1 METAFI
7 RNRKLPFELLI
18 LSMLN
23 ILRRT
28 IALELH
34 SFFNYL
40 KLKFDKPL
48 INISSSAFTQSRQ
61 KLSPDIF
68 IGMNDILINEFYSD
82 NEKRVKLFGNHRLLS
97 IDGSTIMLP
106 YSEPLKEIYGVL
118 NNQKKTDDVIIARVS
133 VLYDVLNEIVLQ
145 GTLSPFKNG
154 EMFLAHNHTNEIK
167 KGDLLILDRGYPS
180 FELAY
185 NILEKQADFI
195 FRSKHNFSNVTKE
208 FIQSGQNE
216 NVVEITP
223 KQHQSFKDKRIK
235 ANSSITVRFIRI
247 KLDSGED
254 ELLMTSLTDQTKY
267 PYHIF
272 KDLYYKR
279 WAIETFY
286 NRFKNIISVENFSG
300 LTQLAILQDFN
311 CALFVS
317 NVQSLIIEEA
327 QEKADQ
333 KEQDRTYEYRINSS
347 VSLGFLKNRIIDLF
361 INKGAE
367 KTLEDLENIIMQ
379 HTIPIRPGRKN
390 KRDVDKYRQRTKPP
404 MFKNRKSII

>member
-23 ILRRT
+23 MLKRT

-40 KLKFDKPL
+40 KLKFDKPM
-48 INISSSAFTQSRQ
+48 ICISSSAFTQSRQ

-68 IGMNDILINEFYSD
+68 IGINDVLIKEFYSD
-82 NEKRVKLFGNHRLLS
+82 NEQRVKLWESHRLLS

-106 YSEPLKEIYGVL
+106 YSEALKGVYGVL

-133 VLYDVLNEIVLQ
+133 VLYDVCNDIVLQ

-154 EMFLAHNHTNEIK
+154 EITLAYNHIKEIK
-167 KGDLLILDRGYPS
+167 HGDLLILDRGYPS
-180 FELAY
+180 FELAF
-185 NILEKQADFI
+185 NIFEKRADFI
-195 FRSKHNFSNVTKE
+195 FRCKHNFSNTTKQ

-216 NVVEITP
+216 CVLDISP
-223 KQHQSFKDKRIK
+223 KQNQSFKDKSIK
-235 ANSSITVRFIRI
+235 ASSNITVRLIRI
-247 KLDSGED
+247 KLDDGED
-254 ELLMTSLTDQTKY
+254 ELLMTSLTDLTKY
-267 PYHIF
+267 PYSIF

-300 LTQLAILQDFN
+300 LTQQAILQDFN

-333 KEQDRTYEYRINSS
+333 KGQNRKYDYKINTSI
-347 VSLGFLKNRIIDLF
+347 SLGFLKNRIIDLF
-361 INKGAE
+361 ISKGAE
-367 KTLEDLENIIMQ
+367 RTLEELENIIMK
-379 HTIPIRPGRKN
+379 HTIPIRTGRKN

-404 MFKNRKSII
+404 MFKNRKTII

>member
-1 METAFI
+1 M
-7 RNRKLPFELLI
+7 
-18 LSMLN
+18 
-23 ILRRT
+23 
-28 IALELH
+28 
-34 SFFNYL
+34 
-40 KLKFDKPL
+40 

-68 IGMNDILINEFYSD
+68 IGINDVLINEFYSD
-82 NEKRVKLFGNHRLLS
+82 NEQRVELWENHRLLS

-106 YSEPLKEIYGVL
+106 YSESLKETYGVL

-133 VLYDVLNEIVLQ
+133 VLYDVCNDIVLQ

-154 EMFLAHNHTNEIK
+154 EISLAHNHIKEIK

-195 FRSKHNFSNVTKE
+195 FRCKHNFSNITKQ
-208 FIQSGQNE
+208 FIQSDQNE
-216 NVVEITP
+216 CILEITP

-235 ANSSITVRFIRI
+235 ASSSITVRLIRI
-247 KLDSGED
+247 KLDSEED
-254 ELLMTSLTDQTKY
+254 ELLMTSLTDSIKY
-267 PYHIF
+267 SYHIF

-300 LTQLAILQDFN
+300 LTQQAILQDFY
-311 CALFVS
+311 CALFIS

-333 KEQDRTYEYRINSS
+333 KEQNRTYEYKINSS
-347 VSLGFLKNRIIDLF
+347 ISLGFLKNRIIDLF

-367 KTLEDLENIIMQ
+367 KTLEELEIIIMQ
-379 HTIPIRPGRKN
+379 HTIPIRPGRRN

-404 MFKNRKSII
+404 MFKNRKPIT